1 MLLYI
6 APCVTDL
13 AMSAPSVQFCPE
25 QLHRVCLTSDN
36 VCPNS
41 RHRVA
46 AARFGDHSS
55 DYYHGHQHNHRHKT
69 MPLYS
74 FADRPRICS
83 RQTQQFAMFLQQ
95 RKESKGSSHLPCAR
109 HIAAGRRKHHSTGT
123 TKIPSHVETLRSFS
137 GRNLLQDDASSALHE
152 CACDQGYTK
161 AALSTSI
168 LLAKKGVVYIGSN
181 ASYETVTPCW
191 PCDAVRVIETECF
204 DVVCAEDTRACGPVR
219 REPSRTQQVTR
230 NVLRVL
236 LTRIW
241 KMWLQHLR
249 HSVCAAQHMLNLSLA
264 ANRGSTAYA
273 TLVIRAPTAAPAPL
287 AQKHSTR
294 TPQAQLSA
302 LPVP

>member
-1 MLLYI
+1 MTTCAPTLGTELQLLDLEIIVQTTTTDTSTTTATRRCPCILSQI
-6 APCVTDL
+6 AR
-13 AMSAPSVQFCPE
+13 ASAVGRLDKLQCFCNNGKNQRGP
-25 QLHRVCLTSDN
+25 VIDPVPGTS
-36 VCPNS
+36 PP
-41 RHRVA
+41 
-46 AARFGDHSS
+46 G
-55 DYYHGHQHNHRHKT
+55 G
-69 MPLYS
+69 
-74 FADRPRICS
+74 
-83 RQTQQFAMFLQQ
+83 
-95 RKESKGSSHLPCAR
+95 ESTTAQ
-109 HIAAGRRKHHSTGT
+109 ARRKS
-123 TKIPSHVETLRSFS
+123 PVMQTLRSFS

-273 TLVIRAPTAAPAPL
+273 TLVIRAPTAAPAPI